1 MLLHQ
6 RYFSSLV
13 VRSEL
18 HVQLNDSG
26 LICAFE
32 ERWNGRPLLEGG
44 IFDAM
49 RAARRLNGVL
59 SFAVTRTAVA

>member
-1 MLLHQ
+1 M
-6 RYFSSLV
+6 
-13 VRSEL
+13 RSEL
-18 HVQLNDSG
+18 HVQLNDAG
-26 LICAFE
+26 LICAFQ

-44 IFDAM
+44 VFDAM